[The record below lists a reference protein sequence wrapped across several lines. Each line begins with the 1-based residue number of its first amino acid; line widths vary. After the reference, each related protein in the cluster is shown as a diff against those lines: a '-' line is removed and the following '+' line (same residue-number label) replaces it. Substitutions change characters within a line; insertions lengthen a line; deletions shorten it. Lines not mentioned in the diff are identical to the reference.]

1 LKKVDPEN
9 SVLSTYALEALPT
22 RVESKDKTETNVV
35 LDLRK
40 SDEDGIL

>member
-9 SVLSTYALEALPT
+9 SVLRTYELEALPT
-22 RVESKDKTETNVV
+22 RAESKDKTETSVV